1 MNSASVE
8 VMPVQGGSLYSSGPM
23 LYANDPVGSFD
34 TTNAV
39 VGTTATK
46 LLESI
51 QSVKLANAY

>member
-1 MNSASVE
+1 MYRVNSASVE

-51 QSVKLANAY
+51 